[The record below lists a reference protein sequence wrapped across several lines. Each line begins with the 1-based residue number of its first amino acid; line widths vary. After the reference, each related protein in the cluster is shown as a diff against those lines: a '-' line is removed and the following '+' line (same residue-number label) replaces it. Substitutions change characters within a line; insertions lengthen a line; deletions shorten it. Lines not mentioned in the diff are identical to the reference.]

1 MACIRH
7 PAITITFTNG
17 TDLWECAFDEFTAE
31 PRQFVDSVDLTFS
44 VSGAAIQQGNSRINR
59 RTWAIAAFT
68 DKKTGYDLE
77 ELFRNWD
84 LARAS
89 GQAAVIGVT
98 DQTRVPDPANPITA
112 SAVFTAPPTFEPRP
126 GAIQL
131 VSFGLT
137 EV

>member
-7 PAITITFTNG
+7 PAIAISFTDG
-17 TDLWECAFDEFTAE
+17 EGLWECAFDEFTGE
-31 PRQFVDSVDLTFS
+31 PRQFVDNLDLSFS
-44 VSGAAIQQGNSRINR
+44 ISGAAIQQGNSRLNR

-77 ELFRNWD
+77 ELFRAWD
-84 LARAS
+84 TARAT
-89 GQAAVIGVT
+89 GIAAVVGIT
-98 DQTRVPDPANPITA
+98 DQTRIADPTKPITA
-112 SAVFTAPPTFEPRP
+112 STVFTAPPVFDPRP